1 VRRGGL
7 ADNHAQRGRLRE
19 AGGQAGGALASTP
32 TRYARDM
39 SGAESMKWQPITALP
54 KVNGTLEPLLK
65 TVDTLRSAW
74 EDALSSYSEE
84 ELTESRNRRLRRHAV
99 ETGIIE
105 RLYELD
111 WGTTESLVAEGLT
124 SEAAN
129 RAGGIEEDTLLVIRS
144 QYAALEYLTEL
155 VRQGTSLSVRVV
167 REIHKLITQNQRT
180 YEARD
185 LLGRTV
191 QRPLQH
197 GEWKNHENHV
207 VRPDG
212 SILEYC
218 PPLHVE
224 SEMERLVQLY
234 DETGAHPLVRSAWLH
249 HRFIQ
254 IHPFEDGN
262 GRVARALTLQ
272 ELLRAKYA
280 PLVVDR
286 RQRHDYISALDAANS
301 GDLGDL
307 VRFFGRLEIAAL
319 QSTLAQPVA
328 LAGQGDAASVVRAYA
343 RRLGQI
349 RDATSQEKAQ
359 GVGRVADE
367 ISARITSYLDE
378 QRKELHDSLRTIDS
392 AAWAAVR
399 SAAPPDEKAS
409 WWRRQIIQAARAI
422 DFYTNLGGGTWW
434 SRLQLEALGD
444 RLRFLAVVQKVGHGD
459 SGVLAVTV
467 YAERVHPES
476 GEFPATSEP
485 EPVLELSPTDS
496 VSLAYSDEP
505 GERWPEVEEL
515 LRRKLREAV
524 EYFVE
529 RLG

>member
-1 VRRGGL
+1 
-7 ADNHAQRGRLRE
+7 
-19 AGGQAGGALASTP
+19 
-32 TRYARDM
+32 M
-39 SGAESMKWQPITALP
+39 SGAEPTKWQPIAGLP
-54 KVNGTLEPLLK
+54 EVNGTLEPLLK
-65 TVDTLRSAW
+65 TVDSLRSAW
-74 EDALSSYSEE
+74 EEALKYYSEE
-84 ELTESRNRRLRRHAV
+84 ELTEARNRRLRRHAV

-111 WGTTESLVAEGLT
+111 WGTTEALVAEGLT

-129 RAGGIEEDTLLVIRS
+129 RAAGIHEDTLLIIRS
-144 QYAALEYLTEL
+144 QYEALEYLAEL
-155 VRQGTSLSVRVV
+155 ARRGNGITVRVI
-167 REIHKLITQNQRT
+167 RELHKIITRNQPT

-191 QRPLQH
+191 ERRLRH

-218 PPLHVE
+218 PPLHVQ

-234 DETGAHPLVRSAWLH
+234 DETTAHPLVRSAWLH

-262 GRVARALTLQ
+262 GRVARALTLL
-272 ELLRAKYA
+272 ELLRDKYA

-286 RQRHDYISALDAANS
+286 RQRADYISALDAANG

-307 VRFFGRLEIAAL
+307 IRFFARLEIAAL
-319 QSTLAQPVA
+319 QSTLTQPVA
-328 LAGQGDAASVVRAYA
+328 LTGQSDAASVVRAYA
-343 RRLGQI
+343 DRLRQI
-349 RDATSQEKAQ
+349 READSWDKAQ
-359 GVGRVADE
+359 GVSRVADE

-392 AAWAAVR
+392 AAWAAVG
-399 SAAPPDEKAS
+399 SATPPDEKAS

-434 SRLQLEALGD
+434 TRLQLEVLGD

-467 YAERVHPES
+467 FAERVHPDS
-476 GEFPATSEP
+476 DEFPATSEP
-485 EPVLELSPTDS
+485 EPVLELTPTDS

-505 GERWPEVEEL
+505 GQRWPEVEEL
-515 LRRKLREAV
+515 LQRKLREAV